1 MRNVLPLFP
10 FSLNSS
16 GSLGLLTILMIIA
29 FCLFGPVLFGLEP
42 YEMSDDLLSAPNWLG
57 GNGGVLGTDD
67 LGRDQ
72 LARLVYGARSSLAIG
87 VVVVFISCTVGAL
100 LGLYAACF
108 GGAVDRAITRLV
120 DVIMSLPSILLAIVI
135 VAVLGPGLVN
145 AMFAV
150 ALVSMPR
157 FVRIVRAV
165 ALAEMQKQYIS
176 AARTCG
182 ASTQRIIWSEVLPN
196 CWGAI
201 IVQASLGFSDA
212 ILEIAA
218 LGFLGLGAQPPTAEW
233 GAMLADSRAFI
244 ASEPQLMLFPGL
256 CIFLTVISFNLL
268 GDALQDLLDP
278 RLGGRR

>member
-1 MRNVLPLFP
+1 MRIAVPSFP
-10 FSLNSS
+10 CALN
-16 GSLGLLTILMIIA
+16 GGGRFGLLMILLIA
-29 FCLFGPVLFGLEP
+29 GLGLFGPFVFGLEP
-42 YEMSDDLLSAPNWLG
+42 YGISHELLAAPVWLG

-72 LARLVYGARSSLAIG
+72 LSRLVYGARSSLTIG
-87 VVVVFISCTVGAL
+87 LLVVLFSCTLGSL
-100 LGLYAACF
+100 LGLYAAAY
-108 GGAVDRAITRLV
+108 GGAIDRTV
-120 DVIMSLPSILLAIVI
+120 MFFSDVIMSLPSILLAIVI
-135 VAVLGPGLVN
+135 VAVLGAGLVT

-150 ALVSMPR
+150 AMVSMPR

-165 ALAEMQKQYIS
+165 ALAEMQKQYVL

-201 IVQASLGFSDA
+201 IVQASLGVSDA

-244 ASEPQLMLFPGL
+244 ASEPQLMLLPGL
-256 CIFLTVISFNLL
+256 CILLTVVSFNLI
-268 GDALQDLLDP
+268 GDALQDCLDP
-278 RLGGRR
+278 RLESRR